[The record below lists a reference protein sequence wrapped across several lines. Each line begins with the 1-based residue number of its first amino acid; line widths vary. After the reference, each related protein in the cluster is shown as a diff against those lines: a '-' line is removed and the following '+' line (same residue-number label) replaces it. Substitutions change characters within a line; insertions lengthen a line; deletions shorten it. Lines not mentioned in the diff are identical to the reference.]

1 MIKKYYLAI
10 GLSKIM
16 VGILAPLGVI
26 LTFVAGVSNYVASAL
41 LIVAMVATIIMSTLM
56 CRIEVAAKKRK

>member
-1 MIKKYYLAI
+1 
-10 GLSKIM
+10 M